1 MSIHA
6 MSDDEFEDFERD
18 SVDSELTQWDDEL
31 SCTVES
37 RNEWIESGLLHL
49 STPDDPEDEDNYDD
63 TCELNGLADDMPH
76 PEDIGFDPETDC
88 ENPF

>member
-18 SVDSELTQWDDEL
+18 DEVTQWDEEL
-31 SCTVES
+31 SCSVES
-37 RNEWIESGLLHL
+37 RDEWIESGLLHL
-49 STPDDPEDEDNYDD
+49 LEPCNDPDDEDNYDD
-63 TCELNGLADDMPH
+63 TCDLNGLADDMPH
-76 PEDIGFDPETDC
+76 PEDIGFDPDNDC